1 MSRRLPVR
9 RGRPARCLSV
19 DIIRGLYGQGYSF
32 RAIAET
38 TGIGYGTVR
47 RAFHGLA
54 PLGADVGQDALTSG
68 RHKSKSTGH
77 KSQATGKV
85 RTAAG

>member
-1 MSRRLPVR
+1 VTRRLFGR

-19 DIIRGLYGQGYSF
+19 QVIRALYGQGYSF

-54 PLGADVGQDALTSG
+54 PMGADLAEDAHRAS
-68 RHKSKSTGH
+68 RRRSKP
-77 KSQATGKV
+77 KGKV
-85 RTAAG
+85 KAAAF

>member
-1 MSRRLPVR
+1 MISRSHGR
-9 RGRPARCLSV
+9 RGRPARSV
-19 DIIRGLYGQGYSF
+19 PVATIRKLYSQGYSF

-54 PLGADVGQDALTSG
+54 PLGADSEAGQ
-68 RHKSKSTGH
+68 KS
-77 KSQATGKV
+77 
-85 RTAAG
+85 RRAARSRRKARAASR

>member
-1 MSRRLPVR
+1 MTRHLAGR

-19 DIIRGLYGQGYSF
+19 QVIRSLYGQGYSF

-54 PLGADVGQDALTSG
+54 PLGADLAEDEHRAS
-68 RHKSKSTGH
+68 RRRSKT
-77 KSQATGKV
+77 KAKLK
-85 RTAAG
+85 AAAA

>member
-1 MSRRLPVR
+1 MNPRLSGR

-19 DIIRGLYGQGYSF
+19 ATIRKLYGQGHSF
-32 RAIAET
+32 RAIAEM

-54 PLGADVGQDALTSG
+54 PVGADIGPKKSHG
-68 RHKSKSTGH
+68 RRPAKSRRKF
-77 KSQATGKV
+77 K
-85 RTAAG
+85 TAAA

>member
-1 MSRRLPVR
+1 VIRRSVGR

-19 DIIRGLYGQGYSF
+19 EIIRGLYGQGYSF
-32 RAIAET
+32 RAIAAT

-54 PLGADVGQDALTSG
+54 PLGADTAEDEMRTK
-68 RHKSKSTGH
+68 RISKP
-77 KSQATGKV
+77 KRKLKV
-85 RTAAG
+85 KAAGY

>member
-1 MSRRLPVR
+1 MNRHSYGR
-9 RGRPARCLSV
+9 RGRPARSLSV
-19 DIIRGLYGQGYSF
+19 EIIRGLYGQGYSF

-54 PLGADVGQDALTSG
+54 PLGADVGQDEMRSSRRTS
-68 RHKSKSTGH
+68 KSKM
-77 KSQATGKV
+77 KFK
-85 RTAAG
+85 TAAY

>member
-1 MSRRLPVR
+1 MNRSLHGR

-19 DIIRGLYGQGYSF
+19 QGIRKLYSQGFSF

-54 PLGADVGQDALTSG
+54 PLGADIGPQAAPAGRSG
-68 RHKSKSTGH
+68 RSAKSKR
-77 KSQATGKV
+77 KLKK
-85 RTAAG
+85 AAA

>member
-1 MSRRLPVR
+1 MNRRLSVR

-19 DIIRGLYGQGYSF
+19 EIIRALYGQGYSF

-54 PLGADVGQDALTSG
+54 PLGADVAEDEMRSS
-68 RHKSKSTGH
+68 RHS
-77 KSQATGKV
+77 SQKI
-85 RTAAG
+85 RKRKMAAAR

>member
-1 MSRRLPVR
+1 MNRRLPGR

-19 DIIRGLYGQGYSF
+19 ESIRDLYCQGYSF
-32 RAIAET
+32 RAIAAT

-54 PLGADVGQDALTSG
+54 PLGADIGQDATRSSKRG
-68 RHKSKSTGH
+68 SKSKR
-77 KSQATGKV
+77 KLK
-85 RTAAG
+85 AAAAY

>member
-1 MSRRLPVR
+1 MTRRLLGR

-19 DIIRGLYGQGYSF
+19 QVIRALYGQGYSF

-54 PLGADVGQDALTSG
+54 PLGADLAEDEQRSSRRRPGTKRKL
-68 RHKSKSTGH
+68 K
-77 KSQATGKV
+77 
-85 RTAAG
+85 AAHA

>member
-1 MSRRLPVR
+1 VTRHLMGR

-19 DIIRGLYGQGYSF
+19 EAIRGLYGQGYSF

-54 PLGADVGQDALTSG
+54 PLGADVGEDQFRPRRL
-68 RHKSKSTGH
+68 SKPKRKFKT
-77 KSQATGKV
+77 AT
-85 RTAAG
+85 AGAY

>member
-1 MSRRLPVR
+1 VIRRSLGR

-19 DIIRGLYGQGYSF
+19 QIIRALYGQGYSF
-32 RAIAET
+32 RAIAAT

-54 PLGADVGQDALTSG
+54 PLGADVAEDEIRSKRVSRAKRKLKT
-68 RHKSKSTGH
+68 KS
-77 KSQATGKV
+77 
-85 RTAAG
+85 AAA

>member
-1 MSRRLPVR
+1 VNPRLSGR

-19 DIIRGLYGQGYSF
+19 QTIRKLYGLGHSF
-32 RAIAET
+32 RAIAEM

-54 PLGADVGQDALTSG
+54 PVGADIGPEKARARRSA
-68 RHKSKSTGH
+68 KSKRKF
-77 KSQATGKV
+77 KS
-85 RTAAG
+85 AAA

>member
-1 MSRRLPVR
+1 MNRHSYGR

-19 DIIRGLYGQGYSF
+19 EIIRTLYGQGYSF

-54 PLGADVGQDALTSG
+54 PLGADVAEDEMRSS
-68 RHKSKSTGH
+68 RHRSK
-77 KSQATGKV
+77 KKQKFK
-85 RTAAG
+85 TASY